1 MNAMPGQATPNSP
14 LAERMR
20 PIRLEDFVG
29 QPHLVG
35 QGQFLS
41 QLIDSGRIPSLLLW
55 GPPGSGKTT
64 LATILAHSISARF
77 LFFSAV
83 LSGVK
88 EVRQI
93 VDQARA
99 ALELDHRPT
108 VLFVDEIHRF
118 NKGQQDAFL
127 PHVES
132 GLLTLIGATTENP
145 SFQINAPLL
154 SRCQVLLLAPLG
166 VEDVKQVLLRALT
179 DEVNGL
185 GNLHLEI
192 EDQALTIV
200 AEAADGDCRRAL
212 NQLETVAT
220 LAVEQIKQGSTEN
233 EAATN
238 QGLISTALVLKS
250 RQQKTLRYDA
260 HGEEHYNLIS
270 ALHKSLRD
278 SDPDGA
284 AYWLGRMLISGE
296 DPLYI
301 ARRMIRFASEDI
313 GNADPQALQ
322 VALNGREAFHMLGSP
337 EGELALYQVAAYLA
351 TAPKS
356 NAVYACTHRV
366 RADIE
371 RTGSLPVPLHIRN
384 APTKLM
390 KDFGYNRGYQYA
402 HDDRDGLVLQEHLP
416 PELAGSIYYEP
427 TNRGYEAVIK
437 DRLTKWK
444 QILKQRAQHHEQTT
458 KKK

>member
-1 MNAMPGQATPNSP
+1 
-14 LAERMR
+14 MR
-20 PIRLEDFVG
+20 PLRLQDFVG
-29 QPHLVG
+29 QHHLVG
-35 QGQFLS
+35 PGQFLS
-41 QLIDSGRIPSLLLW
+41 QLIESGRIPSLLLW

-64 LATILAHSISARF
+64 LATILAHSVSAHF
-77 LFFSAV
+77 IFFSAV

-93 VDQARA
+93 VDVARDT
-99 ALELDHRPT
+99 LEREQRPT
-108 VLFVDEIHRF
+108 LLFVDEIHRF

-166 VEDVKQVLLRALT
+166 VSDIVQVLQRALT
-179 DEVNGL
+179 DSINGL
-185 GNLHLEI
+185 GKQPLSI
-192 EDQALTIV
+192 EDEALQLL

-212 NQLETVAT
+212 NLLETVAT
-220 LAVEQIKQGSTEN
+220 LAQEQ
-233 EAATN
+233 A
-238 QGLISTALVLKS
+238 
-250 RQQKTLRYDA
+250 RQQQKNGSVPGEQPTIITLQLVQQSLQQRSLRYDA

-284 AYWLGRMLISGE
+284 VYWLGRMLAGGE
-296 DPLYI
+296 DPLYL

-322 VALNGREAFHMLGSP
+322 VALNGREAYHMLGSP
-337 EGELALYQVAAYLA
+337 EGELALYQTAVYLA

-356 NAVYACTHRV
+356 NAVYVCTHRV

-390 KDFGYNRGYQYA
+390 KDFGYGKGYQYA

-416 PELAGSIYYEP
+416 PELVGRSYYEP

-437 DRLTKWK
+437 DRLSKWK
-444 QILKQRAQHHEQTT
+444 QILKQRAQQHEQAP